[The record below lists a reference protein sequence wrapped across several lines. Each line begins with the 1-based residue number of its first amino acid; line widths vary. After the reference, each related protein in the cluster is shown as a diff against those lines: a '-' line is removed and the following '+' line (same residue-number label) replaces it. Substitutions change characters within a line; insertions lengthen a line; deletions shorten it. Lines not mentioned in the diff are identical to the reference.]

1 MECDNGRAKPLDCV
15 LITCPVNGLNAVVIG
30 FESSIKYLNSTK
42 EIDGILSSSNMGISH
57 DFYVSSLLIYSST
70 HNSLI
75 SVKTIYN
82 LHVGSWLKIY
92 LFQYGGGVGCV
103 ETNPEALKKAD
114 STELAKDLSNFL
126 EKVDLSAPKA
136 KADTKNVVN
145 AIMSNAPSGTMG

>member
-1 MECDNGRAKPLDCV
+1 M
-15 LITCPVNGLNAVVIG
+15 
-30 FESSIKYLNSTK
+30 
-42 EIDGILSSSNMGISH
+42 
-57 DFYVSSLLIYSST
+57 
-70 HNSLI
+70 
-75 SVKTIYN
+75 
-82 LHVGSWLKIY
+82 
-92 LFQYGGGVGCV
+92 GCV